1 MKTPTPIKPLLL
13 LLLLVAAGSFSH
25 PAMAQET
32 IYQPVLTDD
41 TIHWT
46 MPVQMGLAGCSMD
59 EFTAY
64 PFSSYH
70 ELWYYATYSDEPQFI
85 GRLHSSEDNAELYF
99 QPADSEEEYLIM
111 DLNLSVN
118 DTFHTLNE
126 YGQPINWIV
135 DSVFIKN
142 DKKHILFNSYIH
154 GSFPDSYRMF
164 IEGVGPNWG
173 LQERLYDGGFLYF
186 ICKYNGDS
194 LCYAV
199 SDASFENCDF
209 REPCIGDGIVEID
222 TPEPSKIYP
231 NPFTDFFTLD
241 NPDAETHLMIY
252 DCMGRVGMEKELQ
265 PGHHVINMQNNP
277 AGIYIVCLI
286 CNGKSKFYKIIKNE

>member
-1 MKTPTPIKPLLL
+1 MKPQPSFKPLLL
-13 LLLLVAAGSFSH
+13 LVLLVAVGFGQQAK
-25 PAMAQET
+25 AQET
-32 IYQPVLTDD
+32 IYQPVLVDD

-46 MPVQMGLAGCSMD
+46 MPIEMWLAGCTFD
-59 EFTAY
+59 EFMAY
-64 PFSSYH
+64 PFSGYH
-70 ELWYYATYSDEPQFI
+70 ELWYFVTYSDVPRLLGQ
-85 GRLHSSEDNAELYF
+85 LHSSEDNAKLYF
-99 QPADSEEEYLIM
+99 QPADSEEEFLIM
-111 DLNLSVN
+111 DLTLSIG
-118 DTFHTLNE
+118 DTFHTKDH
-126 YGQPINWIV
+126 YGQQHDLFV
-135 DSVFIKN
+135 DSVYFLYG
-142 DKKHILFNSYIH
+142 KKHIRFNETIEWGY
-154 GSFPDSYRMF
+154 PDSYRMF

-173 LQERLYDGGFLYF
+173 LQERFCDGGYLYF

-252 DCMGRVGMEKELQ
+252 DCMGRVCMEKDLQ
-265 PGHHVINMQNNP
+265 PGHHVINIQNNP

-286 CNGKSKFYKIIKNE
+286 CNGKSEFYKIIKNE